1 MIVKKSGIITLIAA
15 AALISCTDLTIL
27 EPCPELSEAEMKE
40 TILGEWEL
48 TAIGHNT
55 EATLHEA
62 QHVVHED
69 TLASSISHIEYQD
82 CEKGYSIAFVFKNP
96 VSIEHMAFNGEH
108 KDSSSTEVERY
119 EMTSASLSS
128 FPLNF
133 KYNDD
138 GLEVFKTATYRNENG
153 EMTEY
158 SFNYQVGFYGR
169 DIISKF
175 EIDWFI
181 IESDHLF
188 YEFTR
193 R

>member
-1 MIVKKSGIITLIAA
+1 MIVKRTGILILIAA
-15 AALISCTDLTIL
+15 VILASCTKMTVL

-40 TILGEWEL
+40 TIFGEWEL

-55 EATLHEA
+55 ELTPHEA

-69 TLASSISHIEYQD
+69 TLASSISHIEYTD
-82 CEKGYSIAFVFKNP
+82 CRSGYCITFVFKEP
-96 VSIEHMAFNGEH
+96 VKIEHTVVDGEH
-108 KDSSSTEVERY
+108 RECSAIETERH
-119 EMTSASLSS
+119 EMESCSLSS

-133 KYNDD
+133 KYNDE
-138 GLEVFKTATYRNENG
+138 GSEVFKTAAYRNENG

-158 SFNYQVGFYGR
+158 SFNYQVGYYGR

>member
-1 MIVKKSGIITLIAA
+1 MKKSVIIKLIAA
-15 AALISCTDLTIL
+15 AAFISCTDMAIL

-40 TILGEWEL
+40 TIFGEWEL
-48 TAIGHNT
+48 TAIGHNK

-69 TLASSISHIEYQD
+69 TLTSAISHIEYQD

-96 VSIEHMAFNGEH
+96 VSIEHTVVDGHNKEN
-108 KDSSSTEVERY
+108 SSFETVRH
-119 EMTSASLSS
+119 EMESASLSS

-133 KYNDD
+133 KYDD
-138 GLEVFKTATYRNENG
+138 AGREVFKTATYRNERG

-158 SFNYQVGFYGR
+158 SFNYQVGYYGR
-169 DIISKF
+169 DVISKF